1 LKYFSL
7 ISVIILQY
15 SSKKQQVWKSQTSLT
30 SNNNYFN
37 FLRRLLKTF
46 IKIVPSS
53 VLKNLT
59 PTNFKGV
66 HISLIWY
73 KGIKNHPF
81 FCNLLIELLLLK

>member
-1 LKYFSL
+1 MIHHKQVNAHNIKILHY
-7 ISVIILQY
+7 VI
-15 SSKKQQVWKSQTSLT
+15 
-30 SNNNYFN
+30 

-46 IKIVPSS
+46 IKILPSS

-73 KGIKNHPF
+73 KGIKDYPF
-81 FCNLLIELLLLK
+81 FYKLLIELFLLKVTGIY